1 MKTGIFLLASVL
13 ALTSACGRD
22 GHEGHE
28 AAEASKKQVYHC
40 PMHPTYTSEKPGECP
55 ICGMDLVPVEAREHA
70 GRAKEAGVEGQAAV
84 QVDARRRQLI
94 GLTTEPAARRKMIK
108 VIRTVGR
115 IAYDPELYRTQEEF
129 LTALESV
136 RRIERGGSSEASERA
151 RNLLKSSRL
160 KLKILGLSE
169 TQIDELARLGRPET
183 SLLLSQ
189 GKGGKPWLYADVYES
204 ELPLVRVGQ
213 RVEATSPSA
222 PGQAFE
228 GTVKAIDPAVNPKT
242 RSVRVRAQLED
253 PKGLLRPDTYLN
265 ARIRVDLGELLA
277 IPESAVIDTGVRQVV
292 FIDEG
297 DGYLAPREVTMG
309 VRTEGYAQVR
319 EGLAEGDPV
328 VTSGNFLIDSESKL
342 QAAISAFAGG
352 HAH

>member
-1 MKTGIFLLASVL
+1 MRTPVFVLSCLLAL
-13 ALTSACGRD
+13 AAGCGRG

-28 AAEASKKQVYHC
+28 ATETSRKQVYHC
-40 PMHPTYTSEKPGECP
+40 PMHPTYTSDRPGECP
-55 ICGMDLVPVEAREHA
+55 ICGMSLVPVEREGPAEDA
-70 GRAKEAGVEGQAAV
+70 GEGGVEGQARV

-94 GLTTEPAARRKMIK
+94 GLTTAPAELRRLVK

-136 RRIERGGSSEASERA
+136 RRIERGGGAEAVERA
-151 RNLLKSSRL
+151 RRLLESSRL
-160 KLKILGLSE
+160 RLKILGLSDA
-169 TQIDELARLGRPET
+169 QVDELARRGRPET
-183 SLLLSQ
+183 GLLLSQ

-213 RVEATSPSA
+213 RVEAASPA
-222 PGQAFE
+222 VPGQVFE
-228 GTVKAIDPAVNPKT
+228 GTVKAIDPSVNPKT

-253 PKGLLRPDTYLN
+253 PKGLLRPDMYLN
-265 ARIRVDLGELLA
+265 ARVRVDLGELLA

-292 FIDEG
+292 FVHEG
-297 DGYLAPREVTMG
+297 DGYLEPREVVLG
-309 VRTEGYAQVR
+309 VRTEGYAEVR
-319 EGLAEGDPV
+319 EGLEEGAPV

-342 QAAISAFAGG
+342 QAAIAAFAGG